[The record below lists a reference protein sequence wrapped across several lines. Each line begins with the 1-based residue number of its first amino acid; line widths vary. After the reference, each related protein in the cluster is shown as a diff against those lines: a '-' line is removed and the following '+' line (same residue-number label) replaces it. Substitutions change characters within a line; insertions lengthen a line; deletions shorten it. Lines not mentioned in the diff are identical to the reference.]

1 MNRLALVSLL
11 LGVPL
16 VLQGQGS
23 VLVVTADAS
32 DYVLAAGGTLAG
44 MASAGAK
51 VTLLRVTND
60 DKDGWNLAPEVTAS
74 RTRQESEQAARLL
87 GIGKVVHLGYR
98 AGELGGVSQTELRDR
113 ILFYVRSVKPDVM
126 FIPNPYAEY
135 VEVVDRHYTGMAA
148 EEARRI
154 APLRNHQP
162 PHAFVGL
169 EPHTVREL
177 YYYAQ
182 PLDPRRRE
190 PEGPAQFVPQ
200 PVVKDIAAT
209 FTKKTQAAQALATV
223 NQGMAMRLKERLE
236 STGRRLPLL
245 DQPNPAAIAKLVAIN
260 VKGLAEICAKDSP
273 HKLAEE
279 FHYAGPDYQLPAS
292 LRGKP

>member
-1 MNRLALVSLL
+1 MKKMYLFVMMAAASIL
-11 LGVPL
+11 PA
-16 VLQGQGS
+16 QS

-32 DYVLAAGGTLAG
+32 DYILAAGGTLAR
-44 MASAGAK
+44 MAATGAK
-51 VTLLRVTND
+51 VTLVRVTND
-60 DKDGWNLAPEVTAS
+60 DKDGWNLAPEEAAS
-74 RTRQESEQAARLL
+74 RTRRESEHAAKLL

-98 AGELGGVSQTELRDR
+98 AGELGGVSPTELRDR
-113 ILFYVRSVKPDVM
+113 ILFYVRSAKPDVM

-135 VEVVDRHYTGMAA
+135 VEVIDRHYAGLAA

-154 APLRNHQP
+154 APLGNHQP
-162 PHAFVGL
+162 PHAIVGL
-169 EPHTVREL
+169 GTHTVREL

-190 PEGPAQFVPQ
+190 AEGPAQFVPQ
-200 PVVKDIAAT
+200 PVVKDIAGT
-209 FTKKTQAAQALATV
+209 LSRKTQAAQALATV
-223 NQGMAMRLKERLE
+223 NQGMAMRLRDRLE

-245 DQPNPAAIAKLVAIN
+245 DQPTPTAIARLVEIN
-260 VKGLAEICAKDSP
+260 VRGLAELSAKDSP

-292 LRGKP
+292 LRPKP

>member
-1 MNRLALVSLL
+1 MKRLCLLSAMAASALSA
-11 LGVPL
+11 
-16 VLQGQGS
+16 QTI
-23 VLVVTADAS
+23 LVVTADAS
-32 DYVLAAGGTLAG
+32 DYLLAAGGTIAQ
-44 MASAGAK
+44 MAASGAK

-60 DKDGWNLAPEVTAS
+60 DKDGWNLTPEETS
-74 RTRQESEQAARLL
+74 DRTRRESEQAAKLL
-87 GIGKVVHLGYR
+87 GIAKVVHLGYR
-98 AGELGGVSQTELRDR
+98 AGELGGVSPTELRDR
-113 ILFYVRSVKPDVM
+113 ILFYVRSTKPDVM

-135 VEVVDRHYTGMAA
+135 VEVVDRHYAGLAA

-154 APLRNHQP
+154 APLGNHQP
-162 PHAFVGL
+162 PHAVVGL
-169 EPHTVREL
+169 ATHTVREL

-200 PVVKDIAAT
+200 PVVKDIAARLT
-209 FTKKTQAAQALATV
+209 AKIKAAQALATV
-223 NQGMAMRLKERLE
+223 NQGMAMRLRDRLE

-245 DQPNPAAIAKLVAIN
+245 DQPTPAAIAKLVEIN

-292 LRGKP
+292 LRAKP

>member
-1 MNRLALVSLL
+1 MKKITLIIFLTALL
-11 LGVPL
+11 LSAQP
-16 VLQGQGS
+16 

-32 DYVLAAGGTLAG
+32 DYILSAGGTLAQ

-51 VTLLRVTND
+51 VTLIRVTND
-60 DKDGWNLAPEVTAS
+60 DKDGWNLTPEETAT
-74 RTRQESEQAARLL
+74 RTRRESEQAAKVL
-87 GIGKVVHLGYR
+87 GIAKVVHLGYR
-98 AGELGGVSQTELRDR
+98 AGELGGISPTELRDR
-113 ILFYVRSVKPDVM
+113 ILFYVRAVKPEVM

-135 VEVVDRHYTGMAA
+135 VEVLDRHYAGQAA

-162 PHAFVGL
+162 PHAEVGL
-169 EPHTVREL
+169 ATHTVREL

-190 PEGPAQFVPQ
+190 AEGPAQFVPQ
-200 PVVKDIAAT
+200 PVVKSIAVQTLAR
-209 FTKKTQAAQALATV
+209 KVQAAQALATV
-223 NQGMAMRLKERLE
+223 NQGLAMRLRERLE

-245 DQPNPAAIAKLVAIN
+245 DQPTPAAIAKLVAIN
-260 VKGLAEICAKDSP
+260 VKGLAELCAKDSP
-273 HKLAEE
+273 HALAEE

-292 LRGKP
+292 LRAKP